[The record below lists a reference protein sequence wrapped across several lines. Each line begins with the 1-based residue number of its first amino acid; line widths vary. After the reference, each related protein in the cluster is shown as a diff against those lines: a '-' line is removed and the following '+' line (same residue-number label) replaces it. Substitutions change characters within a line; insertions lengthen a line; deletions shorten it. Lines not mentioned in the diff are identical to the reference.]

1 MEVKDIHFIFGL
13 IAFFVIILILMY
25 SHHSCGSV
33 VKEGFGFQYD
43 GTTCITND
51 QCWGANSKCVRKNGS
66 TSQTSGEIGRCNINW
81 DIATTTSLECSGPSY
96 SLAECAQNQT
106 CQLVPGSENSVTN
119 LKKYYCQAA
128 PTVPALGRWCS
139 SNADCGTFGSCV
151 PVKQSTLLNFGYTNV
166 CALATDP

>member
-1 MEVKDIHFIFGL
+1 MEEKDIHFIFGL
-13 IAFFVIILILMY
+13 IIFFVIILILMY
-25 SHHSCGSV
+25 SQHSCDSV
-33 VKEGFGFQYD
+33 MKEGFGFQFD
-43 GTTCITND
+43 GTICTAND

-66 TSQTSGEIGRCNINW
+66 TNQTSGEKGRCNINW
-81 DIATTTSLECSGPSY
+81 DIATTTSLECTGPSY

-106 CQLVPGSENSVTN
+106 CQLVPGSERT
-119 LKKYYCQAA
+119 LKKYSCQPA
-128 PTVPALGRWCS
+128 PTGPALGRWCS